1 MNAACALALLEN
13 SVMPDR
19 VISDEAVVQG
29 LSSVSWEG
37 RLETL
42 MTNPLVV
49 CDGAHNPAAATGLA
63 HDLRAM
69 LKAVPNRKLIL
80 IVALM
85 RDKNI
90 EAFLAELLPL
100 ADAIICTQIDHSR
113 SATVQELQ
121 DQLPAA
127 PPSVHGAPI
136 PSDALAL
143 AHQLADS
150 HDLIC
155 VTGSL
160 FLVGAVKSVLAGTT
174 YAPIVG

>member
-1 MNAACALALLEN
+1 M
-13 SVMPDR
+13 
-19 VISDEAVVQG
+19 
-29 LSSVSWEG
+29 
-37 RLETL
+37 
-42 MTNPLVV
+42 V
-49 CDGAHNPAAATGLA
+49 CDGAHNPAAATCLA
-63 HDLRAM
+63 RNLRTM
-69 LKAVPNRKLIL
+69 INDVPDRKLIL
-80 IVALM
+80 IVAQM

-90 EAFLAELLPL
+90 KAFLAELLPL

-121 DQLPAA
+121 DQLPTGA
-127 PPSVHGAPI
+127 PAVHGVPI

-143 AHQLADS
+143 ATRLADS

-160 FLVGAVKSVLAGTT
+160 FLVGAVKSVLAGST